1 MRFTHR
7 FVIHRVKLCG
17 RGYLGVDRLKVWSLG
32 RRETLERGKFR
43 LGRLVIHL
51 KKGGCVCIALIQLRF
66 YQSKQAV
73 ALKTDIKHRGYF
85 MWTKP
90 LSITRINRQPPP
102 FQIFYVRLRDTLASR
117 GATGM
122 TLRTKTSVT
131 HLFVRD
137 HQAQTGNNCL

>member
-17 RGYLGVDRLKVWSLG
+17 CGDLGVDRLKIWSLG

-102 FQIFYVRLRDTLASR
+102 FQIFYVRLRDRLASR

-131 HLFVRD
+131 HLLVRD
-137 HQAQTGNNCL
+137 HQAQTGNDCL